1 MTALLEYYNS
11 LQDTDKTDKGT
22 YHNYIQ
28 EYYTNIFSD
37 IRNESLKIL
46 EIGVLDGKSMK
57 FWNDWFTSAEI
68 IGVDINQQS
77 KPFID
82 ANGYKV
88 IWGDAYNQ
96 TFTELFQNSYF
107 DFIIDDGPHT
117 LDSQLYTATNYFE
130 KLKIN
135 GLLIIEDIFDFNF
148 VDEIQNHVKTIL
160 PHDSYEFKCF
170 DFRKSKNRFDD
181 VIIEIKRLK

>member
-1 MTALLEYYNS
+1 MTLTEFYN
-11 LQDTDKTDKGT
+11 LQPEWNRTDKGT
-22 YHNYIQ
+22 YHAYIQ
-28 EYYTNIFSD
+28 EYYTNIFSE
-37 IRNESLKIL
+37 IRNENLKIL
-46 EIGVLDGKSMK
+46 EIGVLDGKSIK

-68 IGVDINQQS
+68 IGIDINQQS

-82 ANGYKV
+82 ANDYKV
-88 IWGDAYNQ
+88 IWADAYNK
-96 TFTELFQNSYF
+96 TFTELIQNCYF

-117 LDSQLYTATNYFE
+117 LDSQIYASTNYFK

-148 VDEIQNHVKTIL
+148 VNEIENHVKNTL
-160 PHDSYEFKCF
+160 PSNSYEFRCF

>member
-1 MTALLEYYNS
+1 M
-11 LQDTDKTDKGT
+11 
-22 YHNYIQ
+22 
-28 EYYTNIFSD
+28 
-37 IRNESLKIL
+37 
-46 EIGVLDGKSMK
+46 
-57 FWNDWFTSAEI
+57 
-68 IGVDINQQS
+68 DINQQS

-96 TFTELFQNSYF
+96 TLTELFQNSYF

-117 LDSQLYTATNYFE
+117 LDSQIYTVTNYFK

-148 VDEIQNHVKTIL
+148 VNEIENHVKETL
-160 PHDSYEFKCF
+160 PSNSYEFKCF